1 MSYALVRI
9 GDARL
14 VRAELSVAE
23 AAYFEA
29 LTISLE
35 LLDNDPRDARYVD
48 DVVASPAK
56 TAFYSQSAR

>member
-1 MSYALVRI
+1 M
-9 GDARL
+9 
-14 VRAELSVAE
+14 VRAELSGAE